1 LAKPQ
6 RRFLLFGVVRG
17 FWSRFAT
24 VDFSGRWNGKR
35 DRLREK
41 RFFSDGLQGR
51 NLRFVGEQHAELLPQ
66 ARVGFVLLEHFSL
79 PAFTQALDTLVT
91 ANLIRTGAFTT
102 KTFSLDGESVA
113 SDLGLVISPS
123 SALRSEHFHEMDL
136 LVLCG
141 GLRTTLRPL
150 PELTHLLQ
158 VAHEKG
164 LALGG
169 LWNAA
174 WFLGQAG
181 LLDGYKCAVHPE
193 NRVALAE
200 LAKNSQ
206 VTSESYVVDRNRL
219 TAASPTGAF
228 NMVLKWIEHL
238 HGRGLVDAI
247 VDILAF
253 EEARFRRVHPSLHE
267 KMSEPVRDAIT
278 LMGANI
284 EEPLSQDQL
293 ARHVGRS
300 KRQIERLFQQQL
312 GTTPVRFYL
321 ELRITESR
329 RLLQHSDMSIAEV
342 SIACGFASASHFSK
356 CYAAFFGYSP
366 SKESRHGLV
375 RSPRRIGE

>member
-1 LAKPQ
+1 M
-6 RRFLLFGVVRG
+6 
-17 FWSRFAT
+17 
-24 VDFSGRWNGKR
+24 
-35 DRLREK
+35 RER

-51 NLRFVGEQHAELLPQ
+51 NLRFVGEHKDELLPQ

-91 ANLIRTGAFTT
+91 ANLIRSNAFATS
-102 KTFSLDGESVA
+102 TFSLNGGSIA
-113 SDLGLVISPS
+113 SDLGLVISPNA
-123 SALRSEHFHEMDL
+123 ALQGEHLHELDL
-136 LVLCG
+136 LVVCG
-141 GLRTTLRPL
+141 GLRTTLRAM

-158 VAHEKG
+158 AANDRGVV
-164 LALGG
+164 LAG
-169 LWNAA
+169 LWNGA

-193 NRVALAE
+193 NRAALAE
-200 LAKNSQ
+200 IAKNSQ
-206 VTSESYVVDRNRL
+206 VTSDSYVVDRDRL

-228 NMVLKWIEHL
+228 HMVLSWIDNL

-253 EEARFRRVHPSLHE
+253 EESRYRRVHPSLHE

-293 ARHVGRS
+293 ARYVGRS
-300 KRQIERLFQQQL
+300 KRQMERLFQQQL

-329 RLLQHSDMSIAEV
+329 RLLQHSDLPISEV
-342 SIACGFASASHFSK
+342 SVACGFASSSHFSK
-356 CYAAFFGYSP
+356 CYAAFYGYSP
-366 SKESRHGLV
+366 SKEV
-375 RSPRRIGE
+375 RYGCVKSTK